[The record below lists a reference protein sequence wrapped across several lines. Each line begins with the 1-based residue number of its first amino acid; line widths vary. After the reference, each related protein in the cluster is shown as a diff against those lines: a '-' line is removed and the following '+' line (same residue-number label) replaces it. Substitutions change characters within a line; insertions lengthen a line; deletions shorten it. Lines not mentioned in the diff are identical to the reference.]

1 MHTAVGCVSLSPRL
15 AVTVAR
21 YSSLLDGIFASPTEF
36 GILEGVRV
44 FVRHVVNENVSLVI
58 SRQLL
63 SELSSHMLRLPDS
76 TAEQVALF
84 VLETVQPRAISF
96 EEQVGPAAG
105 PIHTGAG

>member
-1 MHTAVGCVSLSPRL
+1 MLFTISPL
-15 AVTVAR
+15 HPTR
-21 YSSLLDGIFASPTEF
+21 YSSLLDTIFACPEPDM
-36 GILEGVRV
+36 LEGVRL

-76 TAEQVALF
+76 TGQQVALF

-96 EEQVGPAAG
+96 EEQVRSE
-105 PIHTGAG
+105 